1 MTTTTHRTTL
11 VAASAIALATDN
23 GYSNSLYTEQHARRE
38 KSTRGKEQT
47 SMHRTAVRVLIVKV
61 MILVSSLLAW
71 PEMSAVAA
79 PRLKIATTIFPLYDF
94 VRHVAGPTVDVVLL
108 LPPGASPHTFEPR
121 PGTMR
126 ALTGSTVLFAIG
138 HGLDDWAV
146 RLAQGAN
153 VQQTRLVDQQITLHP
168 ATHVHDDRRHTAA
181 PPHAAQHSGEG
192 HAGMDPHYWLSVAN
206 AVHIVHTIAETLG
219 TLDAAAREDYRQ
231 RMMAYVEQLH
241 SLDGEI
247 RRLLANL
254 PRRQMATFHA
264 AFDYFADAYAL
275 EVVATFEPTPGQEPS
290 PRHVEAFLKQVRAH
304 NLRTL
309 FIEPQ
314 LPHTALQS
322 LARDLGVTLKE
333 LDPNGGSPGRDS
345 YIAMMRFNAAQ
356 IAAALQE

>member
-1 MTTTTHRTTL
+1 VL
-11 VAASAIALATDN
+11 
-23 GYSNSLYTEQHARRE
+23 
-38 KSTRGKEQT
+38 
-47 SMHRTAVRVLIVKV
+47 VLIVRIMV
-61 MILVSSLLAW
+61 LVSGLLAW
-71 PEMSAVAA
+71 PEMSVVAA
-79 PRLKIATTIFPLYDF
+79 PRLKIAATIFPLYDLI
-94 VRHVAGPTVDVVLL
+94 RHVAGPAVDVVLL

-153 VQQTRLVDQQITLHP
+153 VLQTRLVDQQITLRP
-168 ATHVHDDRRHTAA
+168 ATHVHNDHRHAAASSHTAQRSSA
-181 PPHAAQHSGEG
+181 GQV
-192 HAGMDPHYWLSVAN
+192 GMDPHYWLSVAN

-231 RMMAYVEQLH
+231 RMAAYVEQLH
-241 SLDGEI
+241 SLDEEI
-247 RRLLANL
+247 RRLLADL
-254 PRRQMATFHA
+254 PRRQLATFHA

-322 LARDLGVTLKE
+322 LARDLDVTLQE

-356 IAAALQE
+356 IAAALRE

>member
-1 MTTTTHRTTL
+1 MT
-11 VAASAIALATDN
+11 
-23 GYSNSLYTEQHARRE
+23 
-38 KSTRGKEQT
+38 GKEMT
-47 SMHRTAVRVLIVKV
+47 SMHRRVVLVLIVRIMV
-61 MILVSSLLAW
+61 LVSSLLAW

-79 PRLKIATTIFPLYDF
+79 PRLKIAATIFPLYDL
-94 VRHVAGPTVDVVLL
+94 VRNVAGPAVDVVLL

-153 VQQTRLVDQQITLHP
+153 VQQTRIVDQQITLHP
-168 ATHVHDDRRHTAA
+168 ATHVHDDHRHAATPPHTARR
-181 PPHAAQHSGEG
+181 PSEG
-192 HAGMDPHYWLSVAN
+192 QAGMDPHYWLSIAN

-231 RMMAYVEQLH
+231 RMTAYVEQLH

-247 RRLLANL
+247 RSLLADL
-254 PRRQMATFHA
+254 PRRQLATFHA

-275 EVVATFEPTPGQEPS
+275 EVVTTFEPVPGQEPS
-290 PRHVEAFLKQVRAH
+290 PRHVEAFLKQVRVH

-356 IAAALQE
+356 IAAALRE

>member
-1 MTTTTHRTTL
+1 
-11 VAASAIALATDN
+11 
-23 GYSNSLYTEQHARRE
+23 
-38 KSTRGKEQT
+38 
-47 SMHRTAVRVLIVKV
+47 MHRRAVLVLIVRIMV
-61 MILVSSLLAW
+61 LVSSLLAW

-79 PRLKIATTIFPLYDF
+79 PRLKIAATIFPLYDL
-94 VRHVAGPTVDVVLL
+94 VRNVAGPAVDVVLL

-153 VQQTRLVDQQITLHP
+153 VQQTRIVDQQITLRP
-168 ATHVHDDRRHTAA
+168 ATHVHTDHGHAAASSHTARR
-181 PPHAAQHSGEG
+181 PSEG
-192 HAGMDPHYWLSVAN
+192 QAGMDPHYWLSIAN

-231 RMMAYVEQLH
+231 RMTAYVGQLH

-247 RRLLANL
+247 RSLLADL
-254 PRRQMATFHA
+254 PRRQLATFHA

-275 EVVATFEPTPGQEPS
+275 EVVTTFEPVPGQEPS
-290 PRHVEAFLKQVRAH
+290 PRHVEAFLKQVRVH

-322 LARDLGVTLKE
+322 LARDLDVTLKE
-333 LDPNGGSPGRDS
+333 LDPNGGSAGRDS

-356 IAAALQE
+356 IAAALRE